1 MSTTLNPIVAIKLV
15 LKENTSFDLY
25 FLDGSVKRYDI
36 LSLADKFPQLNALK
50 DRNLFLKGRL
60 MGWSGVYWNDELDI
74 DVETPYYEGKDVTD
88 EYDDIENAI
97 IGYKIKEKRLELE
110 LSQEELASKVGID
123 QSDLSK
129 IEKGN
134 ANPSV
139 KMLYKIVCGLNAK
152 IIVDIK

>member
-60 MGWSGVYWNDELDI
+60 MGWSGIYWNDELDI

-134 ANPSV
+134 ANPSI

-152 IIVDIK
+152 MIVDIK

>member
-1 MSTTLNPIVAIKLV
+1 MVVVAVKLI

-25 FLDGSVKRYDI
+25 FLDGCVKRYDI

-50 DRNLFLKGRL
+50 DRELFLKGKL

-74 DVETPYYEGKDVTD
+74 DVETPYYEGIDVSQ

-110 LSQEELASKVGID
+110 LSQAELASKVGID

-134 ANPSV
+134 ANPSI
-139 KMLYKIVCGLNAK
+139 KMLYKIICGLDAK
-152 IIVDIK
+152 MIVDIK

>member
-1 MSTTLNPIVAIKLV
+1 MVVVAVKLI

-50 DRNLFLKGRL
+50 NRELFLKGKL

-74 DVETPYYEGKDVTD
+74 DVETPYYEGIDVTN

-97 IGYKIKEKRLELE
+97 IGYKIKEKRLELG
-110 LSQEELASKVGID
+110 LSQEDLASKIGID

-139 KMLYKIVCGLNAK
+139 KMLYKIICGLNSK
-152 IIVDIK
+152 MVIEIQ